1 MVFFNFKLDAMFL
14 KGLRENGVPLKIC
27 TWHTNIGSSSS
38 GSNINFAV
46 QERSRSVK
54 AIFALQKRQ
63 SANIA
68 VDNGASFFDT
78 SVDGASALQTFQF
91 RVGARYFPAS
101 PVQTA
106 SIGGARSNGGAEAYV
121 ELQKALN
128 TVGDYRLQTNTNA
141 KNWAIQG
148 LQLPD
153 NANVRL
159 LPEYDYSV
167 ELVGKDTDGTW
178 FAKQVESTTNGFCGT
193 LPSSCFGM
201 ATSLETSNGMEISGL
216 NAEEQSDISLIAYW
230 KKGQVTGAAAQ
241 PTNIEVYTYFDQMMV
256 LRENNVVELIY

>member
-1 MVFFNFKLDAMFL
+1 MFL

-27 TWHTNIGSSSS
+27 TWHTNVGTS
-38 GSNINFAV
+38 GGGQTINFAI

-54 AIFALQKRQ
+54 AVFALQKRQ
-63 SANIA
+63 GASIL

-78 SVDGASALQTFQF
+78 SSDGLSSLQTFQY

-101 PVQTA
+101 PVQTSA
-106 SIGGARSNGGAEAYV
+106 IGGAVSNGGAEAYI

-141 KNWAIQG
+141 KNWAIQP
-148 LQLPD
+148 L
-153 NANVRL
+153 NVAGNGAGN
-159 LPEYDYSV
+159 LPEYDYSLSYDSRGANGIV
-167 ELVGKDTDGTW
+167 N
-178 FAKQVESTTNGFCGT
+178 STVIENDDNGFCGT

-201 ATSLETSNGMEISGL
+201 ATSLETSNGKEISGL
-216 NAEEQSDISLIAYW
+216 NAEEQSDISLMAYW
-230 KKGQVTGAAAQ
+230 KSPQVTGKAAQ
-241 PTNIEVYTYFDQMMV
+241 PSNIEVYTYFDQMMV